1 MEAAT
6 ATPAT
11 QMIHTEVPV
20 ALRPDT
26 VEVQTPTVV
35 QAANQPSEPAAHPR
49 LRNPNHRQRARQAAH
64 HQPRMQVASGQS
76 TAPAVSPTPLP

>member
-1 MEAAT
+1 
-6 ATPAT
+6 
-11 QMIHTEVPV
+11 MIHTEVPV

-49 LRNPNHRQRARQAAH
+49 LRNPHRLNPQQLAQQAARP
-64 HQPRMQVASGQS
+64 QPRKKVASGPS